1 MPVSKLQQ
9 GNMGG
14 SSKDWKREAS
24 PVSNP
29 SLSRP
34 HARVSRVFEVHMLT
48 GVFSSLSYLILY
60 SPLRRNT
67 ASQHHPRADHDR

>member
-1 MPVSKLQQ
+1 MCRSKRIVIADALLTLQQ

-60 SPLRRNT
+60 SPLR
-67 ASQHHPRADHDR
+67 